1 MQDCSTENIFSRL
14 SRERKVLLAV
24 TVVVF
29 FISATLVMQTYFTM
43 QLYNAA
49 DAACRTT
56 RINMTKDE
64 LFKHAQAHK
73 LTISILEVNGVSN
86 QAKMGFTHATEDSCG
101 CMISLADNRV
111 SEVTD
116 TFCQSL

>member
-1 MQDCSTENIFSRL
+1 MLSLL
-14 SRERKVLLAV
+14 SRQRKILLGV
-24 TVVVF
+24 TVAAF
-29 FISATLVMQTYFTM
+29 IISATLVMQTYFTM
-43 QLYNAA
+43 QLFNAA
-49 DAACRTT
+49 DEACRTT

-64 LFKHAQAHK
+64 LFKHAQSHK
-73 LTISILEVNGVSN
+73 LTISIIEIDGVSN

-101 CMISLADNRV
+101 CMISLTDNRV